1 MTQGLE
7 VELWS
12 RLSFTAQKRARET
25 TVPTKIGFDKQK
37 NLGLRHKPPNGTST
51 PGPEKLPRGA
61 DERKPV
67 TDV

>member
-7 VELWS
+7 LEVWS

-25 TVPTKIGFDKQK
+25 TVPTKIGCDKQK
-37 NLGLRHKPPNGTST
+37 NLDDTCKPPKGTST